1 MFETSQMELKAER
14 QSFCHLIQESLKS
27 NPLIKSISQ
36 VLCRVSVFKEL
47 AREYYFEV
55 LLSSYRCPECN
66 GRLQMTGQS
75 QCACSCGKT
84 FDPTLVFQQSPCCN
98 DKLVRKTFHYACSR
112 CHQTVPSRF
121 LFDERL
127 FDKAYFKEM
136 MQESR
141 DRARKKREEVGRLL
155 AESRSDTLILLQ
167 EPNLESIPG
176 LSEALDSFI
185 GTQIKLDH
193 FSPNS
198 GFRMNDYRSHIL
210 SVLGVGAR
218 LFSDIPAL
226 IEDRRRDRIWR
237 FVTLVFMGQD
247 GEVSLTQYGADLL
260 VERVQN

>member
-1 MFETSQMELKAER
+1 
-14 QSFCHLIQESLKS
+14 
-27 NPLIKSISQ
+27 
-36 VLCRVSVFKEL
+36 
-47 AREYYFEV
+47 
-55 LLSSYRCPECN
+55 
-66 GRLQMTGQS
+66 
-75 QCACSCGKT
+75 
-84 FDPTLVFQQSPCCN
+84 
-98 DKLVRKTFHYACSR
+98 
-112 CHQTVPSRF
+112 
-121 LFDERL
+121 
-127 FDKAYFKEM
+127 
-136 MQESR
+136 
-141 DRARKKREEVGRLL
+141 L

-198 GFRMNDYRSHIL
+198 GFRMDDYRSHIL